1 MRLLRPKEAAKK
13 LGVDVKTLK
22 LMEGR
27 GEIETVRLPNGH
39 RRYRSTD
46 ISKMMGEDHDILND
60 GGIK

>member
-22 LMEGR
+22 KMEGR
-27 GEIETVRLPNGH
+27 GEIESVRLPNGY

-46 ISKMMGEDHDILND
+46 IARLMGENHDTLN
-60 GGIK
+60 GNE